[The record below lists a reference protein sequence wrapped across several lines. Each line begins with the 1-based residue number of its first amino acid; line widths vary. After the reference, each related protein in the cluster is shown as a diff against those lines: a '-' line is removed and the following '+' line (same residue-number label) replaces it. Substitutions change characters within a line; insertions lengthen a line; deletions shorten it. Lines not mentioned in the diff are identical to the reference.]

1 MKKKKIFQLSVAIFT
16 WGLMGSCTK
25 DFTALSPVSQRNTTD
40 FYQSQSDF
48 NTSVMGAYVSLQL
61 NGNFRQGIPV
71 AFEMQSDNAFNG
83 AGSTGVS
90 EQYEQVDLFT
100 QIPTG
105 VFPELVW
112 SDAYKGIDRCN
123 NIIKYID
130 NATFDTKLKN
140 QYKGEALFVRSLLYY
155 NLSVIFG
162 NIQSK
167 FDVTDGIDRSLAQVD
182 AATILNQ
189 IAGDLATAATLLPPV
204 YAAIDKGRA
213 TSWAAKS
220 LGAKVLLT
228 VGKKTEA
235 KTLLSD
241 IINNGPY
248 QLLPNY
254 ADVFGTTR
262 KNNAESV
269 FEVQYKAGGRK
280 LGSMYTNMFVNPK
293 GDQIGAGGGNI
304 PFTITKSI
312 RDEFEPGDK
321 RFPVSI
327 VDTSSVQAWWT
338 VPKYFGAVS
347 GPLDGD
353 ANWFVMRYSDV
364 ILMMAEAEGAPG
376 GYTYINQIRTR
387 AGLASIG
394 ASATQTFADQL
405 LHERRVEF
413 AFEGQRWPDLIRFG
427 VAKRI
432 MSKAL
437 TDRTGVQY
445 TEDKIKL
452 LFPIPQQEID
462 NSTNLIQN
470 KDY

>member
-1 MKKKKIFQLSVAIFT
+1 MKKKKIIYLSAVVFT
-16 WGLMGSCTK
+16 WFLIGSCSK

-83 AGSTGVS
+83 AGATGVS
-90 EQYEQVDLFT
+90 QQYEQVDLFQ
-100 QIPTG
+100 QIATG
-105 VFPELVW
+105 AFPELLW

-123 NIIKYID
+123 NIIKFID
-130 NATFDTKLKN
+130 KATFDPTLKN
-140 QYKGEALFVRSLLYY
+140 QYKGEALFIRSLLYY
-155 NLSVIFG
+155 DLAVIFG

-167 FDVTDGIDRSLAQVD
+167 FDVTDGIVRAIPQVD
-182 AATILNQ
+182 ANTILNQ
-189 IAGDLATAATLLPPV
+189 VVIDLANAASLLPPV
-204 YAAIDKGRA
+204 YSAADKGRA

-228 VGKKTEA
+228 VGKKA
-235 KTLLSD
+235 DAMTLLTD

-254 ADVFGTTR
+254 ADIFGTSN
-262 KNNAESV
+262 KNNAESI
-269 FEVQYKAGGRK
+269 FEVQYKSGGRK

-304 PFTITKSI
+304 PFTITTSI
-312 RDEFEPGDK
+312 RDAFEPGDK

-327 VDTSSVQAWWT
+327 VDTSSVQAWWI
-338 VPKYFGAVS
+338 VPKYIGNVS
-347 GPLDGD
+347 GALDGD
-353 ANWFVMRYSDV
+353 ANWFVMRYADV

-387 AGLASIG
+387 AGLSSIG
-394 ASATQTFADQL
+394 PSGTETFDEQL

-413 AFEGQRWPDLIRFG
+413 AFEGQRWTDLLRFG
-427 VAKRI
+427 VAKKV
-432 MSKAL
+432 MAEAL
-437 TDRTGVQY
+437 SDRTGLTF
-445 TEDKIKL
+445 TENNIKL

-462 NSTNLIQN
+462 NSTKLVQN
-470 KDY
+470 PDY